1 MHYKGWKMAKINW
14 DEYKEYKQYS
24 AKKDNFV
31 ILIDFIKSY
40 YNMTNPFDIYD
51 ILSSDETAQLML
63 AKRNIKD
70 AEGLENFIFKF

>member
-1 MHYKGWKMAKINW
+1 MAKINW

>member
-1 MHYKGWKMAKINW
+1 MAKINW
-14 DEYKEYKQYS
+14 DEYKEYKKYS

-51 ILSSDETAQLML
+51 VLSSDETAELML
-63 AKRNIKD
+63 LKRNIQD
-70 AEGLENFIFKF
+70 AEGLENFMFKL